1 MAIETVPEWMA
12 GLEDEDLVF
21 IKKFVLAS
29 GSLKEM
35 AGEYGVTYPTVR
47 LRLDRLIQKIKLGED
62 TAADPYIGLIKRLTV
77 NEKLDFD
84 TAKVL
89 ISAYKKAK
97 EELQMAMWSVFG
109 IISLLIALIS
119 ILLPVALVVAL
130 QVWLCRRKTRW
141 LGLILPGLSFLFS
154 LLLVFSVGAF
164 GLINQGGSVGT
175 LTLEENGQ
183 VIQQTITENGM
194 TTVYDGEGNILD
206 QYPAPDAQEEQN
218 RISMEGLLAVGG
230 IFLVCNIPTVVL
242 GGIWLHYKN
251 RRDFQD
257 EIKKMNIQDLG

>member
-1 MAIETVPEWMA
+1 
-12 GLEDEDLVF
+12 
-21 IKKFVLAS
+21 
-29 GSLKEM
+29 
-35 AGEYGVTYPTVR
+35 
-47 LRLDRLIQKIKLGED
+47 
-62 TAADPYIGLIKRLTV
+62 
-77 NEKLDFD
+77 
-84 TAKVL
+84 
-89 ISAYKKAK
+89 
-97 EELQMAMWSVFG
+97 MAMWSVFG

-130 QVWLCRRKTRW
+130 QVWLCRRKTHW

-242 GGIWLHYKN
+242 GGIWFHYKN

>member
-1 MAIETVPEWMA
+1 
-12 GLEDEDLVF
+12 
-21 IKKFVLAS
+21 
-29 GSLKEM
+29 
-35 AGEYGVTYPTVR
+35 
-47 LRLDRLIQKIKLGED
+47 
-62 TAADPYIGLIKRLTV
+62 
-77 NEKLDFD
+77 
-84 TAKVL
+84 
-89 ISAYKKAK
+89 
-97 EELQMAMWSVFG
+97 MAMWSVFG

-130 QVWLCRRKTRW
+130 QVWLCRRKTHW

-251 RRDFQD
+251 CRDFQD

>member
-1 MAIETVPEWMA
+1 
-12 GLEDEDLVF
+12 
-21 IKKFVLAS
+21 
-29 GSLKEM
+29 
-35 AGEYGVTYPTVR
+35 
-47 LRLDRLIQKIKLGED
+47 
-62 TAADPYIGLIKRLTV
+62 
-77 NEKLDFD
+77 
-84 TAKVL
+84 
-89 ISAYKKAK
+89 
-97 EELQMAMWSVFG
+97 MAMWFVFG
-109 IISLLIALIS
+109 VISLLIALIS

-206 QYPAPDAQEEQN
+206 QYPDPDAQEKQEAQEEIF
-218 RISMEGLLAVGG
+218 RRLLPSAVLL
-230 IFLVCNIPTVVL
+230 FLVGNIPTVVL

>member
-1 MAIETVPEWMA
+1 MVI
-12 GLEDEDLVF
+12 
-21 IKKFVLAS
+21 
-29 GSLKEM
+29 
-35 AGEYGVTYPTVR
+35 
-47 LRLDRLIQKIKLGED
+47 
-62 TAADPYIGLIKRLTV
+62 
-77 NEKLDFD
+77 
-84 TAKVL
+84 
-89 ISAYKKAK
+89 
-97 EELQMAMWSVFG
+97 QMAMWSVFG

-130 QVWLCRRKTRW
+130 QVWLCRRKTHW

-164 GLINQGGSVGT
+164 GLINQGSSVGT

-206 QYPAPDAQEEQN
+206 QYPAPDAQEKQN

>member
-1 MAIETVPEWMA
+1 
-12 GLEDEDLVF
+12 
-21 IKKFVLAS
+21 
-29 GSLKEM
+29 
-35 AGEYGVTYPTVR
+35 
-47 LRLDRLIQKIKLGED
+47 
-62 TAADPYIGLIKRLTV
+62 
-77 NEKLDFD
+77 
-84 TAKVL
+84 
-89 ISAYKKAK
+89 
-97 EELQMAMWSVFG
+97 MAMWSVFG

-242 GGIWLHYKN
+242 GGIWLHYNN